1 MAKTLVIVESP
12 AKAKTIKSYLG
23 NDYIVLAS
31 KGHVRDLEPK
41 QGAVDPENNFAM
53 RYSAI
58 ADSATYVTKIS
69 QALTKVDTMV
79 LATDPDREGEAIA
92 WHLCELLKEKNKL
105 KDKTIQRVAF
115 YQITKK
121 AIQEAISEPR
131 EISGDLVDSQQ
142 ARRALDYLIGFYVS
156 PLLWKKIRKG
166 LSAGRVQS
174 PALRLIAEREKE
186 IRAFETQEYWSIFA
200 NLTENSEEFQ
210 AKLFEYEGEKLKQF
224 SIQNKEQADKTLQ
237 TLEKAAG
244 GILTVASLES
254 KPRKRN
260 PSPPFT
266 TSTLQQEASR
276 KLGFGAAK
284 TMMIA
289 QQLYEGIETN
299 EGHFGAITYMRT
311 DSVTIAKEAVDEI
324 RAYIS
329 STYGEDQLPK
339 TANTYKNK
347 AKNAQE
353 AHEAI
358 RPTSATKTPAELTKF
373 MTPDQAKLYGLI
385 WKRTIASQ
393 MIYASI
399 LGTRIDLSCGDIG
412 LFRATGSV
420 ISKPGFLAVYE
431 EGNDDT
437 KKKSKETT
445 LPSVKVGQ
453 KIPLKSIVPEQHF
466 TEPPPRY
473 SEASLVKALEELG
486 IGRPSTYASIIQ
498 TLKNREY
505 VNIEAKKFHLTDTG
519 EIVSDFLTK
528 YLTKYVDFD
537 FTSQMEDDLDA
548 IASGDKKWIPILE
561 SFWGPFKDIVA
572 KIDTDVAR
580 KDVTQEELDEKCP
593 ECDSALSVRLGRR
606 GKFVGCTN
614 YPECKYTRNM
624 DGEESSSEPEVVPD
638 RKCPKCEADL
648 VYKIGRYGKFIGC
661 SAYPGCKHIEP
672 LEKPKAT
679 GIKCPKCNS
688 GDLTQRRSR
697 RGKYFYSCETYPKCD
712 YAIWNEPLNQ
722 KCASCDWP
730 ITTIKETKKFGRE
743 IVCPECGAKKP
754 APEADAE

>member
-12 AKAKTIKSYLG
+12 AKAKTINTYLG
-23 NDYIVLAS
+23 SDYIVLAS
-31 KGHVRDLEPK
+31 KGHVRDLQPK
-41 QGAVDPENNFAM
+41 KGAVNPDNNFEMKYA
-53 RYSAI
+53 AI
-58 ADSATYVTKIS
+58 ADSATYVNKII
-69 QALTKVDTMV
+69 QALSKVDRV
-79 LATDPDREGEAIA
+79 ILAPDPDREGEAIA

-105 KDKTIQRVAF
+105 KDKIVQRVAF
-115 YQITKK
+115 YQINKK
-121 AIQEAISEPR
+121 AIQEAISQPR
-131 EISGDLVDSQQ
+131 EISTDLVNSQQ

-174 PALRLIAEREKE
+174 PALRLISEREKAIKE
-186 IRAFETQEYWSIFA
+186 FEKQEYWSIFA
-200 NLTENSEEFQ
+200 NLTESKQEFQ
-210 AKLFEYEGEKLKQF
+210 AKLFEYQGEKLKQF
-224 SIQNKEQADKTLQ
+224 SIQNKEHADKALAD
-237 TLEKAAG
+237 LEQDSNN
-244 GILTVASLES
+244 ILTVASLES

-276 KLGFGAAK
+276 KIGFGAAK

-299 EGHFGAITYMRT
+299 DGHFGAITYMRT
-311 DSVTIAKEAVDEI
+311 DSVTIAKEAITEI
-324 RAYIS
+324 RSHIETAY
-329 STYGEDQLPK
+329 GKEQLPK
-339 TANTYKNK
+339 TINTYKTK

-358 RPTSATKTPAELTKF
+358 RPTVATKTPAELAKF
-373 MTPDQAKLYGLI
+373 MTQDQAKLYDLI

-399 LGTRIDLSCGDIG
+399 MGTRIDLACGTTG
-412 LFRATGSV
+412 LFRVTGSV
-420 ISKPGFLAVYE
+420 ISNPGFLAVYE
-431 EGNDDT
+431 EGTDDVS
-437 KKKSKETT
+437 KKNKEAT

-453 KIPLKSIVPEQHF
+453 EIPLKSIIPEQHF

-473 SEASLVKALEELG
+473 SEATLVKALEELG

-505 VNIEAKKFHLTDTG
+505 VELEAKRFHLTDTG
-519 EIVSDFLTK
+519 EIVNNFLTK

-548 IASGDKKWIPILE
+548 VAEGEKQWIPILE
-561 SFWGPFKDIVA
+561 EFWGPFKELVD
-572 KIDTDVAR
+572 KIETDVDR
-580 KDVTQEELDEKCP
+580 KDVTQEEMDEKCP
-593 ECDSALSVRLGRR
+593 ECSSALSIRLGRR

-624 DGEESSSEPEVVPD
+624 DGEVSSNEPEIVPD
-638 RKCPKCEADL
+638 RKCPTCESNL
-648 VYKIGRYGKFIGC
+648 IYKIGRYGKFIGC
-661 SAYPGCKHIEP
+661 SNYPECKHIEP

-679 GIKCPKCNS
+679 DTSCPKCTK
-688 GDLTQRRSR
+688 GELIQRRSR

-712 YAIWNEPLNQ
+712 YAIWNEPINE
-722 KCASCDWP
+722 KCEKCEWP
-730 ITTIKETKKFGRE
+730 ITTLKETKRFGKE
-743 IVCPECGAKKP
+743 IVCPECGDKKP
-754 APEADAE
+754 APEEAE

>member
-31 KGHVRDLEPK
+31 KGHVRDLQPK
-41 QGAVDPENNFAM
+41 QGAVDPDNNFAM
-53 RYSAI
+53 KYAAI
-58 ADSATYVTKIS
+58 ADSATYVTKIT
-69 QALTKVDTMV
+69 QALAKVDHIL

-92 WHLCELLKEKNKL
+92 WHICELLKEKNKL
-105 KDKTIQRVAF
+105 KDKSVQRVAF

-121 AIQEAISEPR
+121 AIKEAISQPR
-131 EISGDLVDSQQ
+131 EISTDLVNSQQ

-186 IRAFETQEYWSIFA
+186 IKAFEKQEYWSIFA
-200 NLTENSEEFQ
+200 NLIETKQEFQ
-210 AKLFEYEGEKLKQF
+210 AKLFEYKGEKLKQF
-224 SIQNKEQADKTLQ
+224 SIQNKDQADKTLAD
-237 TLEKAAG
+237 LEQAANN
-244 GILTVASLES
+244 ILTVTSLES

-276 KLGFGAAK
+276 KIGFGAAK

-299 EGHFGAITYMRT
+299 DGHFGSITYMRT
-311 DSVTIAKEAVDEI
+311 DSVTIAQEAIDEI
-324 RAYIS
+324 RSHIET
-329 STYGEDQLPK
+329 TYGKDQLPK
-339 TANTYKNK
+339 TINTYKTK

-358 RPTSATKTPAELTKF
+358 RPTSVNKTPAELAKF
-373 MTPDQAKLYGLI
+373 MTPDQAKLYALI
-385 WKRTIASQ
+385 WKRTVASQ

-399 LGTRIDLSCGDIG
+399 MGTRIDLACGTVG
-412 LFRATGSV
+412 LFRVTGSV
-420 ISKPGFLAVYE
+420 ISNPGFLTVYE
-431 EGNDDT
+431 EGTDDT
-437 KKKSKETT
+437 SKKSKETT
-445 LPSVKVGQ
+445 LPDVKVGQ
-453 KIPLKSIVPEQHF
+453 EIPLKSIIPEQHF

-473 SEASLVKALEELG
+473 SEATLVKTLEELG

-505 VNIEAKKFHLTDTG
+505 VNLEAKRFHLTDTG

-537 FTSQMEDDLDA
+537 FTSQMEDNLDA
-548 IASGDKKWIPILE
+548 IANGDKQWVPILE
-561 SFWGPFKDIVA
+561 EFWGPFKELVN
-572 KIDTDVAR
+572 KIDSDVAR
-580 KDVTQEELDEKCP
+580 KDVTQEEIDEKCP
-593 ECDSALSVRLGRR
+593 ECSSTLSIRLGRR

-638 RKCPKCEADL
+638 RKCPKCESDL

-661 SAYPGCKHIEP
+661 GNYPECKHIEP

-679 GIKCPKCNS
+679 DTKCPKCTK
-688 GDLTQRRSR
+688 GDLIQRRSR

-712 YAIWNEPLNQ
+712 YAIWNEPVNE
-722 KCASCDWP
+722 KCVSCDWP
-730 ITTIKETKKFGRE
+730 IMTLKETKKFGKE
-743 IVCPECGAKKP
+743 TVCPECGAKKP
-754 APEADAE
+754 APEKAE

>member
-12 AKAKTIKSYLG
+12 AKAKTINTYLG
-23 NDYIVLAS
+23 SDYIVLAS
-31 KGHVRDLEPK
+31 KGHVRDLQPK
-41 QGAVDPENNFAM
+41 KGAVDPDNNFEMKYA
-53 RYSAI
+53 AI
-58 ADSATYVTKIS
+58 ADSATYVNKII
-69 QALTKVDTMV
+69 QALPKVDRV
-79 LATDPDREGEAIA
+79 ILAPDPDREGEAIA

-105 KDKTIQRVAF
+105 KDKIVQRVAF
-115 YQITKK
+115 YQINKK
-121 AIQEAISEPR
+121 AIQEAISQPR
-131 EISGDLVDSQQ
+131 EISTDLVNSQQ

-174 PALRLIAEREKE
+174 PALRLISEREKAIKE
-186 IRAFETQEYWSIFA
+186 FEKQEYWSIFA
-200 NLTENSEEFQ
+200 NLTESKQEFQ
-210 AKLFEYEGEKLKQF
+210 AKLFEYQGEKLKQF
-224 SIQNKEQADKTLQ
+224 SIQNKEHADKALAD
-237 TLEKAAG
+237 LEQDSNN
-244 GILTVASLES
+244 ILTVASLES

-276 KLGFGAAK
+276 KIGFGAAK

-299 EGHFGAITYMRT
+299 DGHFGAITYMRT
-311 DSVTIAKEAVDEI
+311 DSVTIAKEAITEI
-324 RAYIS
+324 RSHIEKAY
-329 STYGEDQLPK
+329 GKEQLPK
-339 TANTYKNK
+339 TINTYKTK

-358 RPTSATKTPAELTKF
+358 RPTVATKTPAELTKF
-373 MTPDQAKLYGLI
+373 MTQDQAKLYDLI

-399 LGTRIDLSCGDIG
+399 MGTRIDLACGTTG
-412 LFRATGSV
+412 LFRVTGSV
-420 ISKPGFLAVYE
+420 ISNPGFLAVYE
-431 EGNDDT
+431 EGTDDVS
-437 KKKSKETT
+437 KKNKEAT

-453 KIPLKSIVPEQHF
+453 EIPLKSIIPEQHF

-473 SEASLVKALEELG
+473 SEATLVKALEELG

-505 VNIEAKKFHLTDTG
+505 VELEAKRFHLTDTG
-519 EIVSDFLTK
+519 EIVNNFLTK

-548 IASGDKKWIPILE
+548 VAEGEKQWIPILE
-561 SFWGPFKDIVA
+561 EFWGPFKELVD
-572 KIDTDVAR
+572 KIETDVDR
-580 KDVTQEELDEKCP
+580 KDVTQEEIDEKCP
-593 ECDSALSVRLGRR
+593 ECSSVLSIRLGRR

-624 DGEESSSEPEVVPD
+624 DGEVSSNEPEIVPD
-638 RKCPKCEADL
+638 RKCPTCESNL
-648 VYKIGRYGKFIGC
+648 IYKIGRYGKFIGC
-661 SAYPGCKHIEP
+661 SNYPECKHIEP

-679 GIKCPKCNS
+679 DTSCPKCTK
-688 GDLTQRRSR
+688 GELIQRRSR

-712 YAIWNEPLNQ
+712 YAIWNEPINEECE
-722 KCASCDWP
+722 KCEWP
-730 ITTIKETKKFGRE
+730 IKTLKETKRFGKE
-743 IVCPECGAKKP
+743 IVCPECGDKKP
-754 APEADAE
+754 APEEAE